1 MGSKKE
7 ISITDAATILKVSVD
22 TVRRRIKQGELKA
35 RKVASPHGETY
46 LVEIPD
52 GIVPVPSDLQEKK
65 EENPTEVETIE
76 AMKKTISV
84 LENELGAR
92 CREVQELHV
101 LLQQAQKQLPS
112 GKSENTSNKTI
123 VKLLWWHRMNPWG
136 KH

>member
-1 MGSKKE
+1 MKE
-7 ISITDAATILKVSVD
+7 VSITDAATILKVSVD
-22 TVRRRIKQGELKA
+22 NVRRRIKQGELKA
-35 RKVASPHGETY
+35 RKVASPHGEIY

-84 LENELGAR
+84 LENELDTR
-92 CREVQELHV
+92 RREVQELHV
-101 LLQQAQKQLPS
+101 LLQRAQKQLSS
-112 GKSENTSNKTI
+112 GKSESAPNKTS
-123 VKLLWWHRMNPWG
+123 WWRRMNPWG

>member
-1 MGSKKE
+1 MKAVP
-7 ISITDAATILKVSVD
+7 INDAATILKVSVD

-35 RKVASPHGETY
+35 HKVASPHGDIY

-52 GIVPVPSDLQEKK
+52 GVVPVPSETQARQ

-84 LENELGAR
+84 LENELDAR
-92 CREVQELHV
+92 RREVQELHV
-101 LLQQAQKQLPS
+101 LLQQAQKQLPP
-112 GKSENTSNKTI
+112 GKSESASNKTA
-123 VKLLWWHRMNPWG
+123 VKLSWWRRMNPWG